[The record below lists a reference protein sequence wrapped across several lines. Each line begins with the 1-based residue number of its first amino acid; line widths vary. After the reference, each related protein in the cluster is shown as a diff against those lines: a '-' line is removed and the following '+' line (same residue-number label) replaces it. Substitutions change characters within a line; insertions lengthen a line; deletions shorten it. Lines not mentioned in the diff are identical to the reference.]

1 MINKINK
8 WIIINSNGDW
18 EHEYSFRIN
27 STDYPGWAIEI
38 DLNYTTLSGIEF
50 SYTENRDDSFIEV
63 NVVNDIFK
71 AYCSLNNY
79 VKCLSIFFDELL
91 LKRSNK
97 DFEYEA
103 YTPLLYKNNVFYT
116 KIIGVLTDDMRF
128 KVSKIPN
135 VKAIDLK
142 AITFETLT
150 SNTYEQEF
158 PRLDIRVNDVLDFDI
173 IKLSDGSYPLVKR
186 YF

>member
-8 WIIINSNGDW
+8 WIIVNSNGDW

-38 DLNYTTLSGIEF
+38 DLSYTTLSGIEF
-50 SYTENRDDSFIEV
+50 SYMEADGDSFIEV
-63 NVVNDIFK
+63 NVINDIFK
-71 AYCSLNNY
+71 AYCSLDNY
-79 VKCLSIFFDELL
+79 TKCLSIFFDELL

-103 YTPLLYKNNVFYT
+103 YTPFFYKNDVFYT

-128 KVSKIPN
+128 KVLKIPN
-135 VKAIDLK
+135 IKTADLK
-142 AITFETLT
+142 VVTFETLT

-158 PRLDIRVNDVLDFDI
+158 PKLNIQVNDVLDFDI
-173 IKLSDGSYPLVKR
+173 IRLSDGSYPLIIP
-186 YF
+186 